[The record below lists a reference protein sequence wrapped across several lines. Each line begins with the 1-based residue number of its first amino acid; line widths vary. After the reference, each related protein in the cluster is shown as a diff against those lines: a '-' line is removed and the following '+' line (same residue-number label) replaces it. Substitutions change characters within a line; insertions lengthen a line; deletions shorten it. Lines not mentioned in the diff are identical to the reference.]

1 MSKFEAKVKEV
12 LIDLLGVDETN
23 VKPEAKIRE
32 DLGADSLEEVEM
44 IMEIE
49 KEYHITISD
58 EEAEKVKTV
67 QDIYDLLESKV
78 TNENV

>member
-12 LIDLLGVDETN
+12 LIDLGVEEKEIT
-23 VKPEAKIRE
+23 PEANLR
-32 DLGADSLEEVEM
+32 DNLGIDSLEEVEM
-44 IMEIE
+44 IMEFE
-49 KEYHITISD
+49 KEYHIAISD
-58 EEAEKVKTV
+58 AEAESVKAV